1 MSDGRA
7 HAREEERNGGSL
19 TFSVPRAVS
28 PRPVRREAGRT
39 DPHLYFNREL
49 SWIDFNW
56 RVLFQAINPETPLLE
71 RVQFLA
77 IAESN
82 LDEFVRKRIG
92 GLKRQLEAGVMQLSP
107 DGRTP
112 AEQLDLIR
120 SAVATMRATMST
132 AWLKRLQPML
142 AEDAGIHILDYGKL
156 DRPERERLAAYF
168 RTSIYPILTPLAVDP
183 GHPFPF
189 ISNLSLSLAIL
200 LRDGRASDG
209 ARVLFAR
216 VKVPSGVPRWVPVD
230 GNGRRFVPLEDLI
243 RAHVDQLFPGMTV
256 GSAHVFRVTRNAD
269 ILRDEE
275 EADDL
280 IQMIS
285 EELRERRFAPVV
297 RLEAEHTTP
306 AQVREL
312 LCRELHLEP
321 GEIIDIDGPLALSD
335 LSAIAGL
342 EIPDHRFDAWEP
354 VPPLRLGPAADD
366 PERTDIFTA
375 IRESD
380 ILVHHPYDSFAASVQ
395 RFVEES
401 ATDPRVLAIK
411 QTLYRTS
418 ENSPIVRSLVHA
430 AEAGK
435 QVAVLVEV
443 TARFDE
449 RNNIE
454 WGQMLEKSGVHV
466 TYGLVGLKT
475 HTKVTLVV
483 RNEENGIRTYC
494 HIGTGN
500 YHAKTARLYTD
511 LGLLTCDPDIGYDVV
526 NLFHYLT
533 GHAPEQK
540 YRRLIV
546 APRDMRNRFLE
557 LIEREIRNR
566 KAGREARI
574 IAKMNAIDDGGMI
587 EALYR
592 ASQAGV
598 PIDLVIR
605 GHCRLRPQVA
615 GFSENIRVVSIVGR
629 FLEHD
634 RIYYFHNDDDPAVII
649 GSADWRRRNLDE
661 RVEGC
666 VQVERPE
673 LIRRI
678 RDVLDAALADNE
690 SCWDLGSD
698 GSYSLRRPGQDEPR
712 RGFHGTL
719 MRRAAAHWKYEGET
733 TQTLVFPRR

>member
-1 MSDGRA
+1 
-7 HAREEERNGGSL
+7 
-19 TFSVPRAVS
+19 
-28 PRPVRREAGRT
+28 
-39 DPHLYFNREL
+39 
-49 SWIDFNW
+49 
-56 RVLFQAINPETPLLE
+56 
-71 RVQFLA
+71 
-77 IAESN
+77 
-82 LDEFVRKRIG
+82 
-92 GLKRQLEAGVMQLSP
+92 
-107 DGRTP
+107 
-112 AEQLDLIR
+112 
-120 SAVATMRATMST
+120 
-132 AWLKRLQPML
+132 
-142 AEDAGIHILDYGKL
+142 
-156 DRPERERLAAYF
+156 
-168 RTSIYPILTPLAVDP
+168 
-183 GHPFPF
+183 
-189 ISNLSLSLAIL
+189 
-200 LRDGRASDG
+200 
-209 ARVLFAR
+209 
-216 VKVPSGVPRWVPVD
+216 
-230 GNGRRFVPLEDLI
+230 
-243 RAHVDQLFPGMTV
+243 
-256 GSAHVFRVTRNAD
+256 
-269 ILRDEE
+269 
-275 EADDL
+275 
-280 IQMIS
+280 
-285 EELRERRFAPVV
+285 
-297 RLEAEHTTP
+297 
-306 AQVREL
+306 VREL
-312 LCRELHLEP
+312 LCRELDLEP
-321 GEIIDIDGPLALSD
+321 DEIVDIDGPLALSD
-335 LSAIAGL
+335 LSEIARL
-342 EIPDHRFDAWEP
+342 DIPEHHFGTWEP
-354 VPPLRLGPAADD
+354 VPPLRLGPPGD
-366 PERTDIFTA
+366 PDRTDIFTV